1 MQTKKQLNIYLAFA
15 IIAVILF
22 LVWLFIYIPNY
33 GNTISAENA
42 DWGAFGDFFWG
53 LGNMLIAGLNVYV
66 FHQLTITF
74 EQSRRAREE
83 ETKHLHEQQ
92 LTLQKKQIKIE
103 QQLTLLK
110 DVNNIV
116 REAKVILQITDD
128 LYSKITFTLMSLQTF
143 HQLFPTLEIRQI
155 TLLIEKI
162 KTCNQDNAKVWIEQT
177 SSNNQ
182 IYIPVNKRHIEI
194 IQELIFVQ
202 QILWEDLY
210 AQMNS

>member
-1 MQTKKQLNIYLAFA
+1 MRIKKQFNIYLAFA
-15 IIAVILF
+15 IIAVTLF

-33 GNTISAENA
+33 GDTISTENA

-66 FHQLTITF
+66 FYQLTITF
-74 EQSRRAREE
+74 EQSRTAREK

-92 LTLQKKQIKIE
+92 LALQKKQIKIE

-116 REAKVILQITDD
+116 REATSILQLTDD
-128 LYSKITFTLMSLQTF
+128 LYSKITYTLMSLQTF
-143 HQLFPTLEIRQI
+143 HQLFPTLEIQQI
-155 TLLIEKI
+155 KLLIEKI
-162 KTCNQDNAKVWIEQT
+162 KTHNQDNATVWIEQT
-177 SSNNQ
+177 SSNDK
-182 IYIPVNKRHIEI
+182 IYIPADKRHLEI
-194 IQELIFVQ
+194 IQELISVEH
-202 QILWEDLY
+202 ILWKDLY